1 MNRVSKILFVS
12 ATSVVLG
19 GGVALADSRASASR
33 HGGDDSAAG
42 DGSPAASEASE
53 SAEDQPSKDSWPTA
67 AIERPLTAAQGMIEV
82 TPMATFGRVSAGGT
96 SASSEG
102 ATIAAR
108 YGISN
113 QLELTVGYSGITF
126 NPDSNFKGTVAA
138 GLGFNMIHGA
148 MGGRL
153 DVAPRAGIV
162 YGVAGKTAEAVASA
176 DVRYKLSSRMFIGTP
191 FNVPG
196 LGVTL
201 KGPDVMGASAKPIAL
216 AVPFAV
222 GLQATPELQLQ
233 ASTQLASF
241 SIKDSVTTYISDST
255 PLTIDALYG
264 LGNKMDL
271 RVDLGTDLQHA
282 GDAITL
288 AAGINF
294 RM

>member
-19 GGVALADSRASASR
+19 GGAALADSRAPAKS
-33 HGGDDSAAG
+33 HDGDDSAAG
-42 DGSPAASEASE
+42 DGSAASEASE
-53 SAEDQPSKDSWPTA
+53 SADAEPSKDSWPTA

-82 TPMATFGRVSAGGT
+82 TPMATAGRVSAGNT
-96 SASSEG
+96 SATSEG

-113 QLELTVGYSGITF
+113 QLELAVGYSGITL
-126 NPDSNFKGTVAA
+126 NPGSNFKGTVAA

-176 DVRYKLSSRMFIGTP
+176 DVHYKMSSRLYIGTP
-191 FNVPG
+191 TNVPG
-196 LGVTL
+196 LGATV
-201 KGPDVMGASAKPIAL
+201 KGPSVMGASAKPIAF

-222 GLQATPELQLQ
+222 GFQATPELLLQ

-264 LGNKMDL
+264 LSNKMDL
-271 RVDLGTDLQHA
+271 RVDVGSDLQHA
-282 GDAITL
+282 GDAITV